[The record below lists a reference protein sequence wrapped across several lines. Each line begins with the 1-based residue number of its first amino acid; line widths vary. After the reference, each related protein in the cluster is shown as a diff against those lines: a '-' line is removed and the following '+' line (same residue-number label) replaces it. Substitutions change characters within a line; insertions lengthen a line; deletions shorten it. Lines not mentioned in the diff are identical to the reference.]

1 MSSSRTHP
9 SDHHFPSHYQYQFDN
24 RPLIDR
30 VVNNWHYQEEKR
42 SSTSH
47 YDSDDDDDD
56 DQDRELIHCCDLD
69 GDASFINLCH
79 AFCTNRKVRRAMLL
93 IIVASFA
100 LFFLCSGFVLPAWR
114 EQQALVEGFD
124 NPDSFGHQMPNQLS
138 GITQLH
144 QIIPDHVPGGRSDPD
159 GKRRLIFIGD
169 IHGCK
174 RELLDLLKAVGFNK
188 HTDKIIATGDVLA
201 KGPDSP
207 GVIDTLISLDALSVR
222 GNHEDRILLA
232 AHSRS
237 STGDSL
243 GINDNDSLEVNGETA
258 LEINGEASIDIS
270 RGKSRGAGLKG
281 EALLPYLKSH
291 HLKWMR
297 SLPLIIHIPA
307 LAPPKHP
314 APTTSDLDDLGKKKK
329 KQRKTFKI
337 LDDINVVH
345 AGLVPS
351 VPLLR
356 QDPFSV
362 MNMRSMSPT
371 NHTPSNDRKK
381 GIPWERVWGWYND
394 RMARTHSSFTSWLFG
409 PTTESNEDGGESQS
423 LVKHSKPS
431 VVVYG
436 HDSPRG
442 LNLKRWSKGLDS
454 GCVNGDKLS
463 AMVLNAWGQAEIVS
477 VSCKH
482 RK

>member
-1 MSSSRTHP
+1 MSSRTHP
-9 SDHHFPSHYQYQFDN
+9 SDRYLPAQYQYDN

-30 VVNNWHYQEEKR
+30 VVNNWHHQEEKR
-42 SSTSH
+42 SERSH
-47 YDSDDDDDD
+47 YDSDSDDDDD
-56 DQDRELIHCCDLD
+56 RELTHCCDLD
-69 GDASFINLCH
+69 SETSFVNLCH
-79 AFCTNRKVRRAMLL
+79 AFCINRKVRRAMFLL
-93 IIVASFA
+93 IVALSA
-100 LFFLCSGFVLPAWR
+100 LFFLCSGFLLPAWR
-114 EQQALVEGFD
+114 EQQALEEGLD
-124 NPDSFGHQMPNQLS
+124 NPDSFGHQMPDKLS
-138 GITQLH
+138 GIIQL
-144 QIIPDHVPGGRSDPD
+144 QQLPSDYTPGGASDPD

-174 RELLDLLKAVGFNK
+174 NELLRLLKAVGFNK
-188 HTDKIIATGDVLA
+188 DTDKIVATGDVLA

-207 GVIDTLISLDALSVR
+207 GVIDTLISLEALSVR

-232 AHSRS
+232 AKSRS
-237 STGDSL
+237 FKGASVETDDETSTDVS
-243 GINDNDSLEVNGETA
+243 A
-258 LEINGEASIDIS
+258 A
-270 RGKSRGAGLKG
+270 SRGAGLKG
-281 EALLPYLKSH
+281 EALLEYLKPH
-291 HLKWMR
+291 HLKWLR

-307 LAPPKHP
+307 LDPPKHSAP
-314 APTTSDLDDLGKKKK
+314 ATSSLDTYGKKKK
-329 KQRKTFKI
+329 SKTFKI
-337 LDDINVVH
+337 SDDINVVH

-371 NHTPSNDRKK
+371 NHVPSENRKK

-394 RMARTHSSFTSWLFG
+394 RISRTHSTFLSWLLG
-409 PTTESNEDGGESQS
+409 SATESSEASKWWDSLNSLYSENDGGEAQS
-423 LVKHSKPS
+423 LIKHSKPS

-454 GCVNGDKLS
+454 GCVNGDQLS
-463 AMVLNAWGQAEIVS
+463 AMVLDAWGQAEIVS
-477 VSCKH
+477 VECKH

>member
-1 MSSSRTHP
+1 MSLSRTHP
-9 SDHHFPSHYQYQFDN
+9 SDHHSPFQYHPDN

-42 SSTSH
+42 STASH
-47 YDSDDDDDD
+47 YDSDNDDDDE
-56 DQDRELIHCCDLD
+56 DRELIHCCDLD

-79 AFCTNRKVRRAMLL
+79 AFCINRKVRRAMLL
-93 IIVASFA
+93 IIIASFA
-100 LFFLCSGFVLPAWR
+100 LFFLCSGYVLPAWR
-114 EQQALVEGFD
+114 EQQALVQGFD
-124 NPDSFGHQMPNQLS
+124 NPDSFGHHMPNKLS

-144 QIIPDHVPGGRSDPD
+144 QILPDHVPGGRSDPD

-188 HTDKIIATGDVLA
+188 DTDKIIATGDVLA

-237 STGDSL
+237 STS
-243 GINDNDSLEVNGETA
+243 DSLEINDDAPLET
-258 LEINGEASIDIS
+258 NTEASIDVS
-270 RGKSRGAGLKG
+270 SGKSRGAGLKG
-281 EALLPYLKSH
+281 EALLPYLKPH

-314 APTTSDLDDLGKKKK
+314 APATTDLDVLGHKKNK

-362 MNMRSMSPT
+362 MNMRSMSPA
-371 NHTPSNDRKK
+371 NHTPSENRKK

-394 RMARTHSSFTSWLFG
+394 RMARTHSSFTGWLFG
-409 PTTESNEDGGESQS
+409 STTESNDEESQL

-463 AMVLNAWGQAEIVS
+463 AMVLDAWGQAEIVS
-477 VSCKH
+477 VSCKR

>member
-1 MSSSRTHP
+1 MASSQNYPHSDRYLP
-9 SDHHFPSHYQYQFDN
+9 SQYRSDN

-30 VVNNWHYQEEKR
+30 VVNNWHHSEENRKL
-42 SSTSH
+42 H
-47 YDSDDDDDD
+47 YDSDSDEDDDN
-56 DQDRELIHCCDLD
+56 ELSHCCDLD
-69 GDASFINLCH
+69 SDASFINLCH
-79 AFCTNRKVRRAMLL
+79 AFCLNRRVRRTMSLA
-93 IIVASFA
+93 IIAFLA
-100 LFFLCSGFVLPAWR
+100 LFFLCTKLFLPAWDER
-114 EQQALVEGFD
+114 QALVEGLEHP
-124 NPDSFGHQMPNQLS
+124 NSFGEQMPNKLS
-138 GITQLH
+138 DITQLH
-144 QIIPDHVPGGRSDPD
+144 QLPHEHVPGGKSDPD

-174 RELLDLLKAVGFNK
+174 NELLDLLKTVGFNK
-188 HTDKIIATGDVLA
+188 DLDKIIATGDVVA

-207 GVIDTLISLDALSVR
+207 GVIDTLVSLGALSVR

-232 AHSRS
+232 AKSRA
-237 STGDSL
+237 STGMD
-243 GINDNDSLEVNGETA
+243 LEANIESSDDVSAT
-258 LEINGEASIDIS
+258 
-270 RGKSRGAGLKG
+270 SRGAGLKG
-281 EALLPYLKSH
+281 EALLDYLKPR
-291 HLKWMR
+291 HLKFMR

-307 LAPPKHP
+307 LTPPKHL
-314 APTTSDLDDLGKKKK
+314 APVTSDLDASGKKKK
-329 KQRKTFKI
+329 KKVFQI
-337 LDDINVVH
+337 LNDINVVH

-371 NHTPSNDRKK
+371 NHVPSENRKR

-394 RMARTHSSFTSWLFG
+394 RIARTRSPFMTWLFG
-409 PTTESNEDGGESQS
+409 QATESTEASEWWRSWNGLYNSKDDDEEAQTK
-423 LVKHSKPS
+423 VKHPPPS

-442 LNLKRWSKGLDS
+442 LNLKKWSKGLDS
-454 GCVNGDKLS
+454 GCVNGNKLT

-477 VSCKH
+477 VDCKH

>member
-9 SDHHFPSHYQYQFDN
+9 SDYYSPSQYQPDN

-30 VVNNWHYQEEKR
+30 VVNNWHHQDEKR
-42 SSTSH
+42 SDKVYYDS
-47 YDSDDDDDD
+47 DSDDDE
-56 DQDRELIHCCDLD
+56 DRELTHCCDLD
-69 GDASFINLCH
+69 GDASFVNLCH
-79 AFCTNRKVRRAMLL
+79 AFCINRKVRRAMFL

-100 LFFLCSGFVLPAWR
+100 LFFLCSGFLMPAWR
-114 EQQALVEGFD
+114 EQQALVEGLD
-124 NPDSFGHQMPNQLS
+124 NPDSFGHQMPNKLS
-138 GITQLH
+138 GITQLQ
-144 QIIPDHVPGGRSDPD
+144 QISPDHIPGGRSDPD

-174 RELLDLLKAVGFNK
+174 HELLELLKAVGFRK
-188 HTDKIIATGDVLA
+188 DTDKIIATGDVLA

-222 GNHEDRILLA
+222 GNHEDRVLLA
-232 AHSRS
+232 AQSRA
-237 STGDSL
+237 STGEF
-243 GINDNDSLEVNGETA
+243 LEAGDESSVDVSAN
-258 LEINGEASIDIS
+258 
-270 RGKSRGAGLKG
+270 SRGAGLKG
-281 EALLPYLKSH
+281 EALLSYLKPH
-291 HLKWMR
+291 HLKWLR

-307 LAPPKHP
+307 LTPPKHSAP
-314 APTTSDLDDLGKKKK
+314 ATSDLDILSKKKK
-329 KQRKTFKI
+329 RKTFKI

-345 AGLVPS
+345 AGLIPS

-371 NHTPSNDRKK
+371 NHTPSENRKK

-394 RMARTHSSFTSWLFG
+394 RMARTHSTFMSWLFSS
-409 PTTESNEDGGESQS
+409 TTESTEASEWWRSWNDMFSSNDDSGESQK

-454 GCVNGDKLS
+454 GCVNGDQLS

-477 VSCKH
+477 VNSKH

>member
-1 MSSSRTHP
+1 MSRTHP
-9 SDHHFPSHYQYQFDN
+9 SDHYFPSQYQHQPDN
-24 RPLIDR
+24 GPLIDR
-30 VVNNWHYQEEKR
+30 VVNNWHHQEEKR
-42 SSTSH
+42 SARSR
-47 YDSDDDDDD
+47 YDSDSDDEDE
-56 DQDRELIHCCDLD
+56 DRELIHCCDLD
-69 GDASFINLCH
+69 GDASFVKLGH
-79 AFCTNRKVRRAMLL
+79 AFCINRKVRRAMLL

-100 LFFLCSGFVLPAWR
+100 LFFLCSGLLLPAWR
-114 EQQALVEGFD
+114 EQEALAEGFD
-124 NPDSFGHQMPNQLS
+124 NPDSFGQQMPNKLS
-138 GITQLH
+138 GIMQLQ
-144 QIIPDHVPGGRSDPD
+144 QILPDHVPGGTSDPH

-174 RELLDLLKAVGFNK
+174 QELLDLLKVVGFNK
-188 HTDKIIATGDVLA
+188 KTDKIIATGDVLA

-232 AHSRS
+232 AQSRT

-243 GINDNDSLEVNGETA
+243 EANDDPSV
-258 LEINGEASIDIS
+258 DIS
-270 RGKSRGAGLKG
+270 GGRSRGAGLKG
-281 EALLPYLKSH
+281 EALLAYLKPH

-307 LAPPKHP
+307 LTPPKHS
-314 APTTSDLDDLGKKKK
+314 APKTSGIDVLKKKK
-329 KQRKTFKI
+329 KPKTFKI

-371 NHTPSNDRKK
+371 NHTPSEDRKK

-394 RMARTHSSFTSWLFG
+394 RMARTRSTFMDWLFSS
-409 PTTESNEDGGESQS
+409 TTESTEASDWWKSWNGLYNSNDDGGESQP

-463 AMVLNAWGQAEIVS
+463 AMVLDAWGQAEIVS
-477 VSCKH
+477 VDCKH

>member
-1 MSSSRTHP
+1 MVEEYVQVKDELDASRYT
-9 SDHHFPSHYQYQFDN
+9 SNN
-24 RPLIDR
+24 RPLIER
-30 VVNNWHYQEEKR
+30 AVNGWHRLEEKR
-42 SSTSH
+42 SEKSYHDS
-47 YDSDDDDDD
+47 DSDDDDDD
-56 DQDRELIHCCDLD
+56 RELAHCCDLD
-69 GDASFINLCH
+69 SDASFVNLCH
-79 AFCTNRKVRRAMLL
+79 AFCANRRVRRTMLL
-93 IIVASFA
+93 TVVSILA
-100 LFFLCSGFVLPAWR
+100 LVFLCSGYIFPAWR
-114 EQQALVEGFD
+114 EREALAEGLD
-124 NPDSFGHQMPNQLS
+124 NPNSFGHQMPDKLSDIIQLQ
-138 GITQLH
+138 QLPSH
-144 QIIPDHVPGGRSDPD
+144 HAPGGKSDPD

-174 RELLDLLKAVGFNK
+174 NELLELLKTVGFNK
-188 HTDKIIATGDVLA
+188 DLDQIIATGDVVA

-207 GVIDTLISLDALSVR
+207 GVIDTLVSLGALSVR

-232 AHSRS
+232 AQSRT

-243 GINDNDSLEVNGETA
+243 ETVD
-258 LEINGEASIDIS
+258 ESSTDIS
-270 RGKSRGAGLKG
+270 AASRGAGLKG
-281 EALLPYLKSH
+281 EALLSYLKPR
-291 HLKWMR
+291 HLKWLR
-297 SLPLIIHIPA
+297 SLPLIIHVPA
-307 LAPPKHP
+307 LSPPKNP
-314 APTTSDLDDLGKKKK
+314 APAFSDLDTLGKKKK
-329 KQRKTFKI
+329 KAKTFQI
-337 LDDINVVH
+337 LHDINVVH

-371 NHTPSNDRKK
+371 NHVPSENRKR

-394 RMARTHSSFTSWLFG
+394 RIARTRSPFMTWLFG
-409 PTTESNEDGGESQS
+409 SSTESTEAKNWWKSWHGLYNSENDNEEAQTT
-423 LVKHSKPS
+423 VKHPPPS

-454 GCVNGDKLS
+454 GCVNGDKLT

-477 VSCKH
+477 VNCRH

>member
-9 SDHHFPSHYQYQFDN
+9 SDHYFPSQYQPGN

-30 VVNNWHYQEEKR
+30 VVNNWHHQDEKR
-42 SSTSH
+42 PDRTYYDS
-47 YDSDDDDDD
+47 DSDDDE
-56 DQDRELIHCCDLD
+56 DRELTHCCDLD
-69 GDASFINLCH
+69 DDASFVNLCH
-79 AFCTNRKVRRAMLL
+79 AFCINRKVRRAMLL

-100 LFFLCSGFVLPAWR
+100 LFFLCSGFLVPAWQ
-114 EQQALVEGFD
+114 EQQALVEGLD
-124 NPDSFGHQMPNQLS
+124 NPDSFGQQMPNKLS
-138 GITQLH
+138 GITQLQ
-144 QIIPDHVPGGRSDPD
+144 QIFPDYIPGGRADPD
-159 GKRRLIFIGD
+159 GKRRLVFIGD

-174 RELLDLLKAVGFNK
+174 HELLELLKAVGFRK
-188 HTDKIIATGDVLA
+188 ETDKIIATGDVLA

-222 GNHEDRILLA
+222 GNHEDRVLLA
-232 AHSRS
+232 AQSRA
-237 STGDSL
+237 STGE
-243 GINDNDSLEVNGETA
+243 SLEANEESA
-258 LEINGEASIDIS
+258 INASGN
-270 RGKSRGAGLKG
+270 RRGAGLKG
-281 EALLPYLKSH
+281 EALLSYLKPH
-291 HLKWMR
+291 HLKWLR

-307 LAPPKHP
+307 LTPPNHQAP
-314 APTTSDLDDLGKKKK
+314 ATSDLDAFSKKKK
-329 KQRKTFKI
+329 KKKTFKI
-337 LDDINVVH
+337 LNDINVVH
-345 AGLVPS
+345 AGLIPS

-371 NHTPSNDRKK
+371 NHTPSEDRKK

-394 RMARTHSSFTSWLFG
+394 RMARTHSTFMSWLFSA
-409 PTTESNEDGGESQS
+409 TTESKEASEWWRSWNDMFKSNDDSGESQA
-423 LVKHSKPS
+423 LIKHAKPS

-454 GCVNGDKLS
+454 GCVNGDQLS
-463 AMVLNAWGQAEIVS
+463 AMVLNAWGHAEIVS
-477 VSCKH
+477 VNSKQ

>member
-1 MSSSRTHP
+1 MTLPQNHDSASFHSPYTSRHLP
-9 SDHHFPSHYQYQFDN
+9 SYSDN

-30 VVNNWHYQEEKR
+30 VTNNWRHSEKNF
-42 SSTSH
+42 
-47 YDSDDDDDD
+47 DDEDE
-56 DQDRELIHCCDLD
+56 DRELDHCCDLD
-69 GDASFINLCH
+69 SDASFVKFCH
-79 AFCTNRKVRRAMLL
+79 ALCINRKVRRAMF
-93 IIVASFA
+93 IILVAFLA
-100 LFFLCSGFVLPAWR
+100 IFFLCRNVLFPAWR
-114 EQQALVEGFD
+114 ERQDLLEGLD
-124 NPDSFGHQMPNQLS
+124 NPNSFGHQMPDKLSDIVQLQ
-138 GITQLH
+138 QLPSEY
-144 QIIPDHVPGGRSDPD
+144 IPGGKHDPH

-174 RELLDLLKAVGFNK
+174 DELLDLLKTVSFDK
-188 HTDKIIATGDVLA
+188 KMDKIIATGDVVA

-207 GVIDTLISLDALSVR
+207 GVVDTLLSLGALSVR

-232 AHSRS
+232 ANSRL
-237 STGDSL
+237 STGA
-243 GINDNDSLEVNGETA
+243 SLENDD
-258 LEINGEASIDIS
+258 ASS
-270 RGKSRGAGLKG
+270 SELSAKSKGAGLKG
-281 EALLPYLKSH
+281 EALLDYLKPR
-291 HLKWMR
+291 HLSYLR

-307 LAPPKHP
+307 LTPPAHP
-314 APTTSDLDDLGKKKK
+314 APTSSGLTISGKK
-329 KQRKTFKI
+329 RTFYI
-337 LDDINVVH
+337 QHDINVVH

-371 NHTPSNDRKK
+371 NHVPSENRKR

-394 RMARTHSSFTSWLFG
+394 RIARTRSPFVTWLFG
-409 PTTESNEDGGESQS
+409 QTTESTEASEWWKSWNGLYNSKDDGEEAQS
-423 LVKHSKPS
+423 TAKHSKPS

-442 LNLKRWSKGLDS
+442 LNLKKWSKGLDS
-454 GCVNGDKLS
+454 GCVNGDKLT

-477 VSCKH
+477 VDCKH

>member
-1 MSSSRTHP
+1 MSSRTHP
-9 SDHHFPSHYQYQFDN
+9 SDRYLPAQYQYNN

-30 VVNNWHYQEEKR
+30 VVNNWHHQEEKR
-42 SSTSH
+42 SERSH
-47 YDSDDDDDD
+47 YDSDSDDDDD
-56 DQDRELIHCCDLD
+56 RELTHCCDLD
-69 GDASFINLCH
+69 SDTSFVNLCY
-79 AFCTNRKVRRAMLL
+79 AFCINRKVRRAMFLV
-93 IIVASFA
+93 IVACSA
-100 LFFLCSGFVLPAWR
+100 LFFLCSGFLFPAWR
-114 EQQALVEGFD
+114 ERQALEEGLD
-124 NPDSFGHQMPNQLS
+124 NSDSFGHQMPDKLS
-138 GITQLH
+138 GIIQL
-144 QIIPDHVPGGRSDPD
+144 QQLRSDYIPGGASDPS

-174 RELLDLLKAVGFNK
+174 NELLRLLKAVGFNK
-188 HTDKIIATGDVLA
+188 DTDKIIATGDVLA

-207 GVIDTLISLDALSVR
+207 GVIDTLISLEALSVR

-232 AHSRS
+232 ANSRVS
-237 STGDSL
+237 KGAPVETNDEPSTDVS
-243 GINDNDSLEVNGETA
+243 A
-258 LEINGEASIDIS
+258 A
-270 RGKSRGAGLKG
+270 SRGAGLKG
-281 EALLPYLKSH
+281 EALLDYLKPR
-291 HLKWMR
+291 HLKWLR
-297 SLPLIIHIPA
+297 SLPLIIHISA
-307 LAPPKHP
+307 LAPPKHSAP
-314 APTTSDLDDLGKKKK
+314 AASSLDTLSKKKK
-329 KQRKTFKI
+329 KKTFKI

-371 NHTPSNDRKK
+371 NHVPSENRKK

-394 RMARTHSSFTSWLFG
+394 RISRTHSSFLSWLFG
-409 PTTESNEDGGESQS
+409 SAAESSEASEWWKSLNSLYSEDDGGEAQP

-463 AMVLNAWGQAEIVS
+463 AMVLNAWGHAEIVS
-477 VSCKH
+477 VDCKH